1 MNLTGNKI
9 NVIVWHMEMNG
20 NVENY
25 MKELWG
31 IMKRCKILRAVGTDG
46 EKKNNIYAGCNIDIW
61 MRENISEQIIQIR
74 SRRVY
79 RNPYRFSGCGNQN
92 DKKKIEKLFAKN
104 VSGEK
109 FEKQPDKFLEFYSET
124 IKDGTLDKDSIL
136 MRVTGSQDR
145 NFYRIMDSGAKITKG
160 DQTYYIYMEVVTA
173 DKEHPENKEIQ
184 IIDLATKKAY
194 NDRYFLWHSKKGIFT
209 QEKVCEDYR
218 TMLIYG
224 NLREYYPV
232 DRELSVQ
239 YFRNFIKRSTDYKE
253 LQTEIGKP
261 NEELLKDEFVFEI
274 TQGVDEKT
282 YVTCETCGDEIIRI
296 KLVNEEEVL
305 EKIYEKDSEND

>member
-31 IMKRCKILRAVGTDG
+31 IMKRCKILRAVGTDD

-160 DQTYYIYMEVVTA
+160 NQTYYIYMEVVTA
-173 DKEHPENKEIQ
+173 DEEHPENKGIQ

-209 QEKVCEDYR
+209 QEKACEDYR

-305 EKIYEKDSEND
+305 ETIYEKDSEND

>member
-1 MNLTGNKI
+1 
-9 NVIVWHMEMNG
+9 
-20 NVENY
+20 
-25 MKELWG
+25 MK
-31 IMKRCKILRAVGTDG
+31 KRITFMLVVTL
-46 EKKNNIYAGCNIDIW
+46 I
-61 MRENISEQIIQIR
+61 
-74 SRRVY
+74 
-79 RNPYRFSGCGNQN
+79 SGCGKTFLSRLFRSDHGEFTEILTDFLDAANQN

-109 FEKQPDKFLEFYSET
+109 FEKQLDKFLEFYSET

-145 NFYRIMDSGAKITKG
+145 NLYRIMDSGVKITKG
-160 DQTYYIYMEVVTA
+160 NQTYYIYMEVVTA
-173 DKEHPENKEIQ
+173 DKEHPENKGIQ

-194 NDRYFLWHSKKGIFT
+194 NDRYFLWHSKQGIYT
-209 QEKVCEDYR
+209 QEKSCEDYQA
-218 TMLIYG
+218 MLIYG

-232 DRELSVQ
+232 DRELSAQ
-239 YFRNFIKRSTDYKE
+239 YFTDFIKRSTDYKE
-253 LQTEIGKP
+253 LQAEIGKP
-261 NEELLKDEFVFEI
+261 NGELTEDEIFVFEI

-305 EKIYEKDSEND
+305 ETIYEKDSEND

>member
-1 MNLTGNKI
+1 
-9 NVIVWHMEMNG
+9 
-20 NVENY
+20 

-31 IMKRCKILRAVGTDG
+31 IMKRCKILRTEGMDDKKRITFMLILMLAVTL
-46 EKKNNIYAGCNIDIW
+46 I
-61 MRENISEQIIQIR
+61 
-74 SRRVY
+74 
-79 RNPYRFSGCGNQN
+79 SGCGKTFLSRLFRSDHGEFTEILTDFLDAANQN

-109 FEKQPDKFLEFYSET
+109 FEKQLDKFLEFYSET

-145 NFYRIMDSGAKITKG
+145 NLYRIMDSGVKITKG
-160 DQTYYIYMEVVTA
+160 NQTYYIYMEVVTA
-173 DKEHPENKEIQ
+173 DKEHPENKGIQ

-194 NDRYFLWHSKKGIFT
+194 NDRYFLWHSKQGIYT
-209 QEKVCEDYR
+209 QEKSCEDYQ

-232 DRELSVQ
+232 DRELSAQ
-239 YFRNFIKRSTDYKE
+239 YFTDFIKRSTDYKE
-253 LQTEIGKP
+253 LQAEIGKP
-261 NEELLKDEFVFEI
+261 NGELTEDEIFVFEI

-305 EKIYEKDSEND
+305 ETIYEKDLEND

>member
-160 DQTYYIYMEVVTA
+160 NQTYYIYMEVVTA
-173 DKEHPENKEIQ
+173 DKEHPENKGIQ
-184 IIDLATKKAY
+184 IIDLATKKALH
-194 NDRYFLWHSKKGIFT
+194 RRK
-209 QEKVCEDYR
+209 
-218 TMLIYG
+218 
-224 NLREYYPV
+224 
-232 DRELSVQ
+232 SVK
-239 YFRNFIKRSTDYKE
+239 I
-253 LQTEIGKP
+253 IGRC
-261 NEELLKDEFVFEI
+261 L
-274 TQGVDEKT
+274 
-282 YVTCETCGDEIIRI
+282 Y
-296 KLVNEEEVL
+296 
-305 EKIYEKDSEND
+305 SEND

>member
-1 MNLTGNKI
+1 M
-9 NVIVWHMEMNG
+9 IVWHMEMNG

-31 IMKRCKILRAVGTDG
+31 IMKRCKILRAVGTDD

-209 QEKVCEDYR
+209 QEKACEDYR

-305 EKIYEKDSEND
+305 ETIYEKDSEND

>member
-1 MNLTGNKI
+1 M
-9 NVIVWHMEMNG
+9 
-20 NVENY
+20 
-25 MKELWG
+25 MK
-31 IMKRCKILRAVGTDG
+31 KRITFMLILMLAVTL
-46 EKKNNIYAGCNIDIW
+46 I
-61 MRENISEQIIQIR
+61 
-74 SRRVY
+74 
-79 RNPYRFSGCGNQN
+79 SGCGKTFLSRLFRSDHGEFTEILTDFLDAANQN

-109 FEKQPDKFLEFYSET
+109 FEKQLDKFLEFYSET

-145 NFYRIMDSGAKITKG
+145 NLYRIMDSGVKITKG
-160 DQTYYIYMEVVTA
+160 NQTYYIYMEVVRA
-173 DKEHPENKEIQ
+173 DMEHPENKGIQ

-194 NDRYFLWHSKKGIFT
+194 NDRYFLWHSKQGIYT
-209 QEKVCEDYR
+209 QEKSCEDYQA
-218 TMLIYG
+218 MLIYG

-232 DRELSVQ
+232 DRELSAQ
-239 YFRNFIKRSTDYKE
+239 YFTDFIKRSTDYKE
-253 LQTEIGKP
+253 LQAEIGKP
-261 NEELLKDEFVFEI
+261 NGELTEDEIFVFEI

-305 EKIYEKDSEND
+305 ETIYEKDSEND

>member
-31 IMKRCKILRAVGTDG
+31 IMKRCKILRAVGTDD

-209 QEKVCEDYR
+209 QEKACEDYR

-305 EKIYEKDSEND
+305 ETIYEKDSEND

>member
-1 MNLTGNKI
+1 
-9 NVIVWHMEMNG
+9 
-20 NVENY
+20 

-31 IMKRCKILRAVGTDG
+31 IMKRCKILRTEGDEDNTLPEIRCTRGWMMKKRITFMLILMLAVTL
-46 EKKNNIYAGCNIDIW
+46 I
-61 MRENISEQIIQIR
+61 
-74 SRRVY
+74 
-79 RNPYRFSGCGNQN
+79 SGCGKTFLSRLFRSDHGEFTEILTDFLDAANQN

-109 FEKQPDKFLEFYSET
+109 FEKQLDKFLEFYSET

-145 NFYRIMDSGAKITKG
+145 NLYRIMDSGVKITKG
-160 DQTYYIYMEVVTA
+160 NQTYYIYMEVVTA
-173 DKEHPENKEIQ
+173 DKEHPENKGIQ

-194 NDRYFLWHSKKGIFT
+194 NDRYFLWHSKQGIYT
-209 QEKVCEDYR
+209 QEKSCEDYQ

-232 DRELSVQ
+232 DRELSAQ
-239 YFRNFIKRSTDYKE
+239 YFTDFIKRSTDYKE
-253 LQTEIGKP
+253 LQAEIGKP
-261 NEELLKDEFVFEI
+261 NGELTEDEIFVFEI

-305 EKIYEKDSEND
+305 ETIYEKDLEND

>member
-1 MNLTGNKI
+1 
-9 NVIVWHMEMNG
+9 MEMNG

-31 IMKRCKILRAVGTDG
+31 IMKRCKILRAVGTDD

-145 NFYRIMDSGAKITKG
+145 NFYRIMDSGAKITKE

-209 QEKVCEDYR
+209 QEKACEDYR

-305 EKIYEKDSEND
+305 ETIYEKDSEND

>member
-1 MNLTGNKI
+1 
-9 NVIVWHMEMNG
+9 
-20 NVENY
+20 
-25 MKELWG
+25 
-31 IMKRCKILRAVGTDG
+31 
-46 EKKNNIYAGCNIDIW
+46 
-61 MRENISEQIIQIR
+61 
-74 SRRVY
+74 
-79 RNPYRFSGCGNQN
+79 
-92 DKKKIEKLFAKN
+92 
-104 VSGEK
+104 
-109 FEKQPDKFLEFYSET
+109 
-124 IKDGTLDKDSIL
+124 

-145 NFYRIMDSGAKITKG
+145 NLYRIMDSGVKITKG
-160 DQTYYIYMEVVTA
+160 NQTYYIYMEVVTA

-209 QEKVCEDYR
+209 QEKACEDYR

-253 LQTEIGKP
+253 LQAEIGKP
-261 NEELLKDEFVFEI
+261 NGELTEDEIFVFEI

-305 EKIYEKDSEND
+305 ETIYEKDLEND

>member
-1 MNLTGNKI
+1 
-9 NVIVWHMEMNG
+9 
-20 NVENY
+20 

-31 IMKRCKILRAVGTDG
+31 IMKRCKILRTEGMDDEKRITFMLILMLAVTL
-46 EKKNNIYAGCNIDIW
+46 I
-61 MRENISEQIIQIR
+61 
-74 SRRVY
+74 
-79 RNPYRFSGCGNQN
+79 SGCGKTFLSRLFRSDYGEFTEILTDFLDAANQN

-109 FEKQPDKFLEFYSET
+109 FEKQLDKFLEFYSET

-145 NFYRIMDSGAKITKG
+145 NLYRIMDSGVKITKG
-160 DQTYYIYMEVVTA
+160 NQTYYIYMEVVTA
-173 DKEHPENKEIQ
+173 DKEHPENKGIQ

-194 NDRYFLWHSKKGIFT
+194 NDRYFLWHSKQGIYT
-209 QEKVCEDYR
+209 QEKSCEDYQ

-232 DRELSVQ
+232 DRELSAQ
-239 YFRNFIKRSTDYKE
+239 YFTDFIKRSTDYKE
-253 LQTEIGKP
+253 LQAEIGKP
-261 NEELLKDEFVFEI
+261 NGELTEDEIFVFEI

-305 EKIYEKDSEND
+305 ETIYEKDLEND

>member
-1 MNLTGNKI
+1 M
-9 NVIVWHMEMNG
+9 IVWHMEMNG

-31 IMKRCKILRAVGTDG
+31 IMKRCKILRAVGTDD

-92 DKKKIEKLFAKN
+92 DKKKIEKLFVKN

-160 DQTYYIYMEVVTA
+160 NQTYYIYMEVVTA
-173 DKEHPENKEIQ
+173 DEEHPENKGIQ

-209 QEKVCEDYR
+209 QEKACEDYR
-218 TMLIYG
+218 TMLI
-224 NLREYYPV
+224 
-232 DRELSVQ
+232 
-239 YFRNFIKRSTDYKE
+239 F
-253 LQTEIGKP
+253 GK
-261 NEELLKDEFVFEI
+261 
-274 TQGVDEKT
+274 
-282 YVTCETCGDEIIRI
+282 
-296 KLVNEEEVL
+296 
-305 EKIYEKDSEND
+305 

>member
-1 MNLTGNKI
+1 M
-9 NVIVWHMEMNG
+9 
-20 NVENY
+20 
-25 MKELWG
+25 
-31 IMKRCKILRAVGTDG
+31 DD
-46 EKKNNIYAGCNIDIW
+46 KKKDNIYADSHAGCNIDIW

-109 FEKQPDKFLEFYSET
+109 FEKQLDKFLEFYSET

-145 NFYRIMDSGAKITKG
+145 NLYRIMDSGVKITKG
-160 DQTYYIYMEVVTA
+160 NQTYYIYMEVVTA
-173 DKEHPENKEIQ
+173 DKEHPENKGIQ

-194 NDRYFLWHSKKGIFT
+194 NDRYFLWHSKQGIYT
-209 QEKVCEDYR
+209 QEKSCEDYQ

-232 DRELSVQ
+232 DRELSAQ
-239 YFRNFIKRSTDYKE
+239 YFTDFIKRSTDYKE
-253 LQTEIGKP
+253 LQAEIGKP
-261 NEELLKDEFVFEI
+261 NGELTEDEIFVFEI

-305 EKIYEKDSEND
+305 ETIYEKDLEND

>member
-1 MNLTGNKI
+1 M
-9 NVIVWHMEMNG
+9 
-20 NVENY
+20 
-25 MKELWG
+25 MK
-31 IMKRCKILRAVGTDG
+31 KRITFMLILMLAVTL
-46 EKKNNIYAGCNIDIW
+46 I
-61 MRENISEQIIQIR
+61 
-74 SRRVY
+74 
-79 RNPYRFSGCGNQN
+79 SGCGKTFLSRLFRSDHGEFTEILTDFLDAANQN

-145 NFYRIMDSGAKITKG
+145 NLYRIMDSGVKITKG
-160 DQTYYIYMEVVTA
+160 NQTYYIYMEVVTA

-194 NDRYFLWHSKKGIFT
+194 NDRYFLWHSKQGIYT
-209 QEKVCEDYR
+209 QEKSCEDYQ

-232 DRELSVQ
+232 DRELSAQ
-239 YFRNFIKRSTDYKE
+239 YFTDFIKRSTDYKE
-253 LQTEIGKP
+253 LQAEIGKP
-261 NEELLKDEFVFEI
+261 NGELTEDEIFVFEI

-305 EKIYEKDSEND
+305 ETIYEKDLEND

>member
-31 IMKRCKILRAVGTDG
+31 IMKRCKILRAVGTDD

-136 MRVTGSQDR
+136 MRVTGSQER

-209 QEKVCEDYR
+209 QEKACEDYR
-218 TMLIYG
+218 TMLI
-224 NLREYYPV
+224 
-232 DRELSVQ
+232 
-239 YFRNFIKRSTDYKE
+239 F
-253 LQTEIGKP
+253 GK
-261 NEELLKDEFVFEI
+261 
-274 TQGVDEKT
+274 
-282 YVTCETCGDEIIRI
+282 
-296 KLVNEEEVL
+296 
-305 EKIYEKDSEND
+305 

>member
-25 MKELWG
+25 MKELRG
-31 IMKRCKILRAVGTDG
+31 IMKRCKILRAVGTDD

>member
-1 MNLTGNKI
+1 
-9 NVIVWHMEMNG
+9 
-20 NVENY
+20 

-31 IMKRCKILRAVGTDG
+31 IMKRCKILRTEGMDDEKRITFMLILMLAVTL
-46 EKKNNIYAGCNIDIW
+46 I
-61 MRENISEQIIQIR
+61 
-74 SRRVY
+74 
-79 RNPYRFSGCGNQN
+79 SGCGKTFLSRLFRSDHGEFTEILTDFLDAANQN

-109 FEKQPDKFLEFYSET
+109 FEKQLDKFLEFYSET

-145 NFYRIMDSGAKITKG
+145 NLYRIMDSGVKITKG
-160 DQTYYIYMEVVTA
+160 NQTYYIYMEVVTA
-173 DKEHPENKEIQ
+173 DKEHPENKGIQ

-194 NDRYFLWHSKKGIFT
+194 NDRYFLWHSKQGIYT
-209 QEKVCEDYR
+209 QEKSCEDYQ

-232 DRELSVQ
+232 DRELSAQ
-239 YFRNFIKRSTDYKE
+239 YFTDFIKRSTDYKE
-253 LQTEIGKP
+253 LQAEIGKP
-261 NEELLKDEFVFEI
+261 NGELTEDEIFVFEI

-305 EKIYEKDSEND
+305 ETIYEKDLEND

>member
-160 DQTYYIYMEVVTA
+160 NQTYYIYMEVVTA
-173 DKEHPENKEIQ
+173 DKEHQENKGIQ

-218 TMLIYG
+218 TMLI
-224 NLREYYPV
+224 
-232 DRELSVQ
+232 
-239 YFRNFIKRSTDYKE
+239 F
-253 LQTEIGKP
+253 GK
-261 NEELLKDEFVFEI
+261 
-274 TQGVDEKT
+274 
-282 YVTCETCGDEIIRI
+282 
-296 KLVNEEEVL
+296 
-305 EKIYEKDSEND
+305 

>member
-1 MNLTGNKI
+1 ML
-9 NVIVWHMEMNG
+9 
-20 NVENY
+20 
-25 MKELWG
+25 
-31 IMKRCKILRAVGTDG
+31 ILMLAVTL
-46 EKKNNIYAGCNIDIW
+46 I
-61 MRENISEQIIQIR
+61 
-74 SRRVY
+74 
-79 RNPYRFSGCGNQN
+79 SGCGKTFLSRLFRSDHGEFTEILTDFLDAANQN

-109 FEKQPDKFLEFYSET
+109 FEKQLDKFLEFYSET
-124 IKDGTLDKDSIL
+124 IKDGTLGKDSIL

-145 NFYRIMDSGAKITKG
+145 NLYRIMDSGVKITKG
-160 DQTYYIYMEVVTA
+160 NQTYYIYMEVVTA
-173 DKEHPENKEIQ
+173 DKEHPENKGIQ

-194 NDRYFLWHSKKGIFT
+194 NDRYFLWHSKQGIYT
-209 QEKVCEDYR
+209 QEKSCEDYQ

-232 DRELSVQ
+232 DRELSAQ
-239 YFRNFIKRSTDYKE
+239 YFTDFIKRSTDYKE
-253 LQTEIGKP
+253 LQAEIGKP
-261 NEELLKDEFVFEI
+261 NGELTEDEIFVFEI

-305 EKIYEKDSEND
+305 ETIYEKDLEND

>member
-1 MNLTGNKI
+1 MDRYSEITNKNQREIVLLKAFPCVWGKCSFCDYILDNSNFEDEI
-9 NVIVWHMEMNG
+9 NKLNFEV
-20 NVENY
+20 
-25 MKELWG
+25 L
-31 IMKRCKILRAVGTDG
+31 
-46 EKKNNIYAGCNIDIW
+46 
-61 MRENISEQIIQIR
+61 ENITGKYKVLEVINSGSCFELPKATLSKIKEII
-74 SRRVY
+74 
-79 RNPYRFSGCGNQN
+79 
-92 DKKKIEKLFAKN
+92 KEKKIEKLFAKN

-109 FEKQPDKFLEFYSET
+109 FEKQLDKFLEFYSET

-145 NFYRIMDSGAKITKG
+145 NLYRIMDSGVKITKG
-160 DQTYYIYMEVVTA
+160 NQTYYIYMEVVTA
-173 DKEHPENKEIQ
+173 DKEHPENKGIQ

-194 NDRYFLWHSKKGIFT
+194 NDRYFLWHSKQGIYT
-209 QEKVCEDYR
+209 QEKSCEDYQ

-232 DRELSVQ
+232 DRELSAQ
-239 YFRNFIKRSTDYKE
+239 YFTDFIKRSTDYKE
-253 LQTEIGKP
+253 LQAEIGKP
-261 NEELLKDEFVFEI
+261 NGELTEDEIFVFEI

-305 EKIYEKDSEND
+305 ETIYEKDLEND

>member
-1 MNLTGNKI
+1 
-9 NVIVWHMEMNG
+9 
-20 NVENY
+20 

-31 IMKRCKILRAVGTDG
+31 IMKRCKILRTEGMDDKKRITFMLILMLAVTL
-46 EKKNNIYAGCNIDIW
+46 I
-61 MRENISEQIIQIR
+61 
-74 SRRVY
+74 
-79 RNPYRFSGCGNQN
+79 SGCGKTFLSRLFRSDHGEFTEILTDFLDAANQN

-109 FEKQPDKFLEFYSET
+109 FEKQLDKFLEFYSET

-145 NFYRIMDSGAKITKG
+145 NLYRIMDSGVKIPKG
-160 DQTYYIYMEVVTA
+160 NQTYYIYMEVVTA
-173 DKEHPENKEIQ
+173 DKEHPENKGIQ

-194 NDRYFLWHSKKGIFT
+194 NDRYFLWHSKQGIYT
-209 QEKVCEDYR
+209 QEKSCEDYQ

-232 DRELSVQ
+232 DRELSAQ
-239 YFRNFIKRSTDYKE
+239 YFTDFIKRSTDYKE
-253 LQTEIGKP
+253 LQAEIGKP
-261 NEELLKDEFVFEI
+261 NGELTEDEIFVFEI

-305 EKIYEKDSEND
+305 ETIYEKDLEND